1 MLLDQGIRFSKASLL
16 SESIF
21 SKLSK
26 RYTKYFSTISL
37 LALAVSI
44 MLYNLALAVAPLA
57 VLANK
62 KFFLP
67 ITKGLIALSAALL
80 SISNDTSNN
89 TFFSP
94 GKCFL
99 AYSNALPNGLPL
111 AVHFLFPLQHIQ

>member
-1 MLLDQGIRFSKASLL
+1 
-16 SESIF
+16 
-21 SKLSK
+21 
-26 RYTKYFSTISL
+26 
-37 LALAVSI
+37 

-80 SISNDTSNN
+80 SISSDPSNN

-99 AYSNALPNGLPL
+99 A
-111 AVHFLFPLQHIQ
+111 